1 MLAEARRLR
10 RDDGD
15 SEFNPY
21 VDELVSGVVGH
32 QGRIDDVLSTYSLG
46 WTLERMP
53 GVDRAI
59 QIARSGN
66 PDRRR
71 TEIHRRVSGRRD

>member
-1 MLAEARRLR
+1 LAAGGDDYLIKPIRFSVLKDRL
-10 RDDGD
+10 
-15 SEFNPY
+15 
-21 VDELVSGVVGH
+21 
-32 QGRIDDVLSTYSLG
+32 
-46 WTLERMP
+46 
-53 GVDRAI
+53 DRAI